1 MTLKLE
7 GLFAPVVTTFYP
19 DGGDIDVA
27 SFAANLRA
35 HLAAGVHGI
44 VVTGSTGEA
53 ALLTPDERATLID
66 AAREMVPDD
75 RTLIVG
81 TGAESTRA
89 TLALTRE
96 AAARGADAVLV
107 VAPHYFG
114 PAMTGPAL
122 LAHYRRVADESKVPV
137 LLYNIPKYMH
147 FSIPA
152 GVVAELAQHPNVL
165 GMKDSSGN
173 KELFASYLAS
183 QSPRFSVLTGNA
195 GIFQHALATGAKGGI
210 LAVSLFA
217 TALSLDVLD
226 SMRSA
231 DTSAAVAAQER
242 LTPLNAKI
250 VAELGVSGIK
260 AAMDRVGRGVCGGPV
275 RSPLL
280 PLDAE
285 QSRQVGELLQ
295 SAELAP
301 AA

>member
-7 GLFAPVVTTFYP
+7 GLFAPVITTFHR
-19 DGGDIDVA
+19 DSGDVDVA
-27 SFAANLRA
+27 SFAANVRA
-35 HLAAGVHGI
+35 HLAAGAHGI

-53 ALLTPDERATLID
+53 ALLTADERAALV
-66 AAREMVPDD
+66 AATREAVPDD
-75 RTLIVG
+75 KSLIVG

-89 TLALTRE
+89 CLALTRE
-96 AAARGADAVLV
+96 AAVRGADAVLV
-107 VAPHYFG
+107 VAPHYYG
-114 PAMTGPAL
+114 PSMTSQAL
-122 LAHYRRVADESKVPV
+122 ITHYRRVADESKVPV

-152 GVVAELAQHPNVL
+152 GAVAELAAHPNIV

-183 QSPRFSVLTGNA
+183 QSPKFSVLTGNA
-195 GIFQHALATGAKGGI
+195 GIFQHALAGGATGGI

-226 SMRSA
+226 SMRSGA
-231 DTSAAVAAQER
+231 IGAAIAAQER
-242 LTPLNAKI
+242 LSPLNAKI
-250 VAELGVSGIK
+250 VAELGVAGIK
-260 AAMDRVGRGVCGGPV
+260 AAMDRVGRGVTGGPV
-275 RSPLL
+275 RPPLL

-285 QSRQVGELLQ
+285 QSRQVEALLE